1 MEALVRWFSPSRGL
15 VSPVEFI
22 PVAERM
28 GIIAD
33 IGKWVLNRAC
43 AQTRA
48 WRDDGYGELTISV
61 NLSPLELARHED
73 LIESVGDVLAR
84 SGLDPHQL
92 QFEVTEG
99 AVMDNPREA
108 AITLGILRNQGI
120 RIAIDDFGTGYSSL
134 AYLKRFPVDKIKID
148 RSFIIDIDS
157 SDGNAAIV
165 RAVVF
170 LARSFGMAVNVEGIE
185 TETQLDHIA
194 SEGVDEVQGFYFSK
208 PVPSGEMEIL
218 LKANI
223 SGATKL
229 PVNVLGKPH

>member
-1 MEALVRWFSPSRGL
+1 M
-15 VSPVEFI
+15 
-22 PVAERM
+22 
-28 GIIAD
+28 
-33 IGKWVLNRAC
+33 VLNRAC
-43 AQTRA
+43 EQTRA
-48 WRDDGYGELTISV
+48 WFDDGYGDLTISV

-73 LIESVGDVLAR
+73 LIESVGDVLSR
-84 SGLDPHQL
+84 SGLNPRQL

-185 TETQLDHIA
+185 TETQLEHIA

-208 PVPSGEMEIL
+208 PISAGDMESL
-218 LKANI
+218 LKSNKVTPTHFPLDQ
-223 SGATKL
+223 GM
-229 PVNVLGKPH
+229 GPH

>member
-1 MEALVRWFSPSRGL
+1 
-15 VSPVEFI
+15 
-22 PVAERM
+22 
-28 GIIAD
+28 
-33 IGKWVLNRAC
+33 
-43 AQTRA
+43 
-48 WRDDGYGELTISV
+48 
-61 NLSPLELARHED
+61 
-73 LIESVGDVLAR
+73 
-84 SGLDPHQL
+84 
-92 QFEVTEG
+92 
-99 AVMDNPREA
+99 MDNPREA

-185 TETQLDHIA
+185 TETQLEHIA

-208 PVPSGEMEIL
+208 PIAATDMENL
-218 LKANI
+218 LKANKI
-223 SGATKL
+223 SPAQFPLDQVSTR
-229 PVNVLGKPH
+229 H